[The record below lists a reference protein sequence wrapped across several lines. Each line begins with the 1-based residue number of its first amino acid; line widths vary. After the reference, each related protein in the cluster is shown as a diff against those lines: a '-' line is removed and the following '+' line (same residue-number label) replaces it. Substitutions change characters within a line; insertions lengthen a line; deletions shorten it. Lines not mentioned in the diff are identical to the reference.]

1 MRVMLAEPFLSVP
14 EPFLSVPQASAIYN
28 FDGRKKLKVDLNLKL
43 IKLFTG
49 YWLVCFSAEFARNP

>member
-49 YWLVCFSAEFARNP
+49 Y